1 MQEKDMNEQRAQW
14 AKEVA
19 EIRAEEEK
27 SAEEHI
33 LLCAIVSLLAILCSL
48 KTNSILLAISF
59 PMNMQIYR
67 YFKKYNCRVEK
78 FDLDMKV
85 SAVVVG
91 VSLLLMIVM
100 PVFIVAEV
108 FVNIAKTIYG
118 IATLCAILN
127 AAYICVYLYGM
138 RKKVES

>member
-1 MQEKDMNEQRAQW
+1 MRKNFG
-14 AKEVA
+14 AKEM
-19 EIRAEEEK
+19 
-27 SAEEHI
+27 
-33 LLCAIVSLLAILCSL
+33 CY
-48 KTNSILLAISF
+48 
-59 PMNMQIYR
+59 P
-67 YFKKYNCRVEK
+67 
-78 FDLDMKV
+78 
-85 SAVVVG
+85 
-91 VSLLLMIVM
+91 M